1 MDGLSI
7 NDILHKIDARLD
19 DLRLTDDTAPVV
31 SLDPLSEVGLYITN
45 DRLLADLYRQYLEA
59 QRNYISSIQDHG
71 KNSPMTEIASDMS
84 ESAFCAM
91 ETRLIELREEEGMA
105 ERVMRVQEKQR
116 AEYIDKMKQNQAEYA
131 RRGLRQPVAI
141 NAEKDHGMNNGN
153 ALNYAADQTMNMN
166 FWAVFA
172 LSFLQQ
178 EQQMHETYKPAANE
192 FSRVA
197 A

>member
-7 NDILHKIDARLD
+7 NDILNKIDARLD
-19 DLRLTDDTAPVV
+19 DLRLTDDTAPIV
-31 SLDPLSEVGLYITN
+31 SLDPLSEVGLYITS

-59 QRNYISSIQDHG
+59 QRNYINSIQDHG
-71 KNSPMTEIASDMS
+71 KDSPMTEIASDMS

-105 ERVMRVQEKQR
+105 ERVLRLQEKQR
-116 AEYIDKMKQNQAEYA
+116 SEYIETMKKNQAEYA
-131 RRGLRQPVAI
+131 RRGIKQPIAI
-141 NAEKDHGMNNGN
+141 NPEKEESINDNTMTSG
-153 ALNYAADQTMNMN
+153 DQNINMQ

-178 EQQMHETYKPAANE
+178 EQQMQENYKPAVLE
-192 FSRVA
+192 FARVA

>member
-1 MDGLSI
+1 
-7 NDILHKIDARLD
+7 
-19 DLRLTDDTAPVV
+19 
-31 SLDPLSEVGLYITN
+31 
-45 DRLLADLYRQYLEA
+45 
-59 QRNYISSIQDHG
+59 
-71 KNSPMTEIASDMS
+71 
-84 ESAFCAM
+84 
-91 ETRLIELREEEGMA
+91 
-105 ERVMRVQEKQR
+105 
-116 AEYIDKMKQNQAEYA
+116 MKQNQAEYA